1 MTTERRKVGR
11 PFVDPSK
18 KLVRVQVMLPPDLAE
33 WAKRMKGTVNKHK
46 LLEGELTKLRAVWRG
61 TEANQ

>member
-18 KLVRVQVMLPPDLAE
+18 KLVGVKVMLPPDLAE
-33 WAKRMKGTVNKHK
+33 WARLNKGRVNKHK
-46 LLEGELTKLRAVWRG
+46 LLAAELEKMRSVLSLSVAP
-61 TEANQ
+61 

>member
-18 KLVRVQVMLPPDLAE
+18 KLVGVKVMLPPDLAE
-33 WAKRMKGTVNKHK
+33 WARLNKGRVNKHK
-46 LLEGELTKLRAVWRG
+46 LLAAELEKIRSVLLSV
-61 TEANQ
+61 EP